1 MRSDHRL
8 PWLAGGIAGVAFEGK
23 AGVFG

>member
-8 PWLAGGIAGVAFEGK
+8 PWLTGGIAGVAFEGK